1 MNNQKYLIKLLDFI
15 DSDFENFS
23 DEVQN
28 QAKKMFLDLAG
39 VICAGAKNNTVQTI
53 ASYVKDNYPQ
63 GKYTVLGT
71 GEKTNLIGAALANG
85 MAANALDLDDG
96 YSLLRGHPG
105 AGFFG
110 ALISAAENSACT
122 YGDFVNAK

>member
-105 AGFFG
+105 AGFLVLLFQQQKIQHVHMEIFW
-110 ALISAAENSACT
+110 LR
-122 YGDFVNAK
+122 

>member
-39 VICAGAKNNTVQTI
+39 VICAGAKNNTV
-53 ASYVKDNYPQ
+53 
-63 GKYTVLGT
+63 
-71 GEKTNLIGAALANG
+71 
-85 MAANALDLDDG
+85 
-96 YSLLRGHPG
+96 
-105 AGFFG
+105 
-110 ALISAAENSACT
+110 
-122 YGDFVNAK
+122 

>member
-39 VICAGAKNNTVQTI
+39 VICAGAKNNTVQ
-53 ASYVKDNYPQ
+53 NYCIICK
-63 GKYTVLGT
+63 G
-71 GEKTNLIGAALANG
+71 
-85 MAANALDLDDG
+85 
-96 YSLLRGHPG
+96 
-105 AGFFG
+105 
-110 ALISAAENSACT
+110 
-122 YGDFVNAK
+122 